1 LDVLGEIGKTLFL
14 FIFLGTKEEDKLH
27 CKKGDFSVLI
37 RNALYGVQKP
47 YLMCHT
53 LQAKYLL

>member
-1 LDVLGEIGKTLFL
+1 LDVLGKIGKTLFL

-47 YLMCHT
+47 I
-53 LQAKYLL
+53 